1 MPKKYTDEERRNIRL
16 ALMKAGGDCLSRYG
30 VRRTTVDELV
40 HLADIPK
47 GTFYLFYPH
56 KEALFLDMIRSYQD
70 DVDTLYPAMLAELD
84 ENHIVTS
91 LTDVFMRIT
100 MMFYERGLYRFLDNA
115 ELDVVLRK
123 YGDEEK
129 VDIGKRMDTM
139 LHGLFSYFAIED
151 EEDIRSFRAGYEA
164 LLHML
169 LSYDRLHDKERAL
182 RFLIRGL
189 VLQMVE

>member
-1 MPKKYTDEERRNIRL
+1 MPKKYTDEERRNIKL

-123 YGDEEK
+123 YGDDEK
-129 VDIGKRMDTM
+129 VDIGRRMDTM
-139 LHGLFSYFAIED
+139 IHDLFSYFAIED

-164 LLHML
+164 LLYML
-169 LSYDRLHDKERAL
+169 LSYDRLHDKEKAL

>member
-1 MPKKYTDEERRNIRL
+1 MPKKYTEEERRNIKL
-16 ALMKAGGDCLSRYG
+16 SLMRAGGECLMRYG

-40 HLADIPK
+40 RMADIPK

-56 KEALFLDMIRSYQD
+56 KEALFLDMINSYQD
-70 DVDTLYPAMLAELD
+70 DVDELYPSLLEELD

-91 LTDVFMRIT
+91 LTDVFTRVIML
-100 MMFYERGLYRFLDNA
+100 FYERGLYRFLDNA

-123 YGDEEK
+123 YDSGVRK
-129 VDIGKRMDTM
+129 DISGRMDRM
-139 LHGLFSYFAIED
+139 IHDLFSYFAIED
-151 EEDIRSFRAGYEA
+151 EDDIKQFIAGYSA
-164 LLHML
+164 LMYLL
-169 LSYDRLHDKERAL
+169 LSYDRLQDKEKAL

>member
-1 MPKKYTDEERRNIRL
+1 MPKKYTDEERRNIKL

-164 LLHML
+164 LLYML

>member
-84 ENHIVTS
+84 ENHTVTS

-139 LHGLFSYFAIED
+139 LQGLFSYFAIED

-164 LLHML
+164 LLYML

>member
-56 KEALFLDMIRSYQD
+56 KEALFLDMIKSYQD

-123 YGDEEK
+123 YGDDEK
-129 VDIGKRMDTM
+129 VDIGRRMDAM
-139 LHGLFSYFAIED
+139 IHDLFSYFAIED

-164 LLHML
+164 LLYML
-169 LSYDRLHDKERAL
+169 LSYDRLHDKEKAL

>member
-1 MPKKYTDEERRNIRL
+1 MPKKYTEEERRNIRL
-16 ALMKAGGDCLSRYG
+16 ALMKAGGDCLLRYG

-164 LLHML
+164 LLYML
-169 LSYDRLHDKERAL
+169 LSYDRLHDKEKAL

>member
-151 EEDIRSFRAGYEA
+151 EEDIRSFRAGYGA
-164 LLHML
+164 LLYML

>member
-40 HLADIPK
+40 RLADIPK

-164 LLHML
+164 LLYML
-169 LSYDRLHDKERAL
+169 LSYDRLHDKEKAL

>member
-1 MPKKYTDEERRNIRL
+1 MPKKYTDEERRNIKL

-164 LLHML
+164 MLYML

>member
-1 MPKKYTDEERRNIRL
+1 MPKKYTDEERRNIKL

-164 LLHML
+164 LLYML
-169 LSYDRLHDKERAL
+169 LSYDRLHDKEKAL

>member
-164 LLHML
+164 LLYML

>member
-16 ALMKAGGDCLSRYG
+16 ALMKAGGGCLSRYG

-139 LHGLFSYFAIED
+139 LHGLFSYFAIEY

-164 LLHML
+164 LLYML
-169 LSYDRLHDKERAL
+169 LSYDRLHDKEKAL

>member
-129 VDIGKRMDTM
+129 VDIGRRMDTM

-164 LLHML
+164 LLYML
-169 LSYDRLHDKERAL
+169 LSYDRLHDKEKAL

>member
-1 MPKKYTDEERRNIRL
+1 MPKKYTEEERRNIRL
-16 ALMKAGGDCLSRYG
+16 ALMKAGGDCLLRYG

-123 YGDEEK
+123 YGDDEK
-129 VDIGKRMDTM
+129 VDIGKRMDTI

-151 EEDIRSFRAGYEA
+151 EDDIRSFRAGYEA
-164 LLHML
+164 LLYML
-169 LSYDRLHDKERAL
+169 LSYDRIHDNEKAL

>member
-1 MPKKYTDEERRNIRL
+1 MPKKYTDEERRNIKL

-47 GTFYLFYPH
+47 GTFYPFYPH

-129 VDIGKRMDTM
+129 VDIGKRMDAM

-164 LLHML
+164 LLYML
-169 LSYDRLHDKERAL
+169 LSYDRLHDKEKAL

>member
-1 MPKKYTDEERRNIRL
+1 MPKKYTDEERRNIKL

-164 LLHML
+164 LLYML
-169 LSYDRLHDKERAL
+169 LSYDRLHDKERAH

>member
-1 MPKKYTDEERRNIRL
+1 MPKKYTEEERRNIRL
-16 ALMKAGGDCLSRYG
+16 ALMKAGGDCLLRYG

-139 LHGLFSYFAIED
+139 LQGLFSYFAIED

-164 LLHML
+164 LLYML

>member
-1 MPKKYTDEERRNIRL
+1 MPKKYTDEERRNIKL
-16 ALMKAGGDCLSRYG
+16 ALMKAGGDCLSRSG

-164 LLHML
+164 LLYML

>member
-16 ALMKAGGDCLSRYG
+16 ALMNAGGDCLSRYG

-56 KEALFLDMIRSYQD
+56 KEALFLDMIKSYQD
-70 DVDTLYPAMLAELD
+70 DVDTLYPAMLTELD

-123 YGDEEK
+123 YGDDEK
-129 VDIGKRMDTM
+129 VDIGRRMDTM
-139 LHGLFSYFAIED
+139 IHDLFSYFAIED

-164 LLHML
+164 LLYML
-169 LSYDRLHDKERAL
+169 LSYDRLHDKEKAL

>member
-1 MPKKYTDEERRNIRL
+1 
-16 ALMKAGGDCLSRYG
+16 
-30 VRRTTVDELV
+30 
-40 HLADIPK
+40 
-47 GTFYLFYPH
+47 
-56 KEALFLDMIRSYQD
+56 MIRSYQA

-129 VDIGKRMDTM
+129 VDIGKRMDMM

-164 LLHML
+164 LLYML
-169 LSYDRLHDKERAL
+169 LSYDRLHDKEKAL